1 MWQEYK
7 SVEIIL
13 SLQKFST
20 VAVDK
25 VGQVKVQFSDGD
37 VDVIGIDAEARMEA
51 IGRLFQPLAVRTLQ
65 RNGFE
70 QDDHHQIQ
78 PPNLFISN
86 LKWILLFQFK
96 KKKNE

>member
-1 MWQEYK
+1 MLRRRQGRLRTVR
-7 SVEIIL
+7 VEIN
-13 SLQKFST
+13 T

-25 VGQVKVQFSDGD
+25 VGQVEVQFSDRD

-78 PPNLFISN
+78 PPNLFVFNPIE
-86 LKWILLFQFK
+86 LFSS
-96 KKKNE
+96 